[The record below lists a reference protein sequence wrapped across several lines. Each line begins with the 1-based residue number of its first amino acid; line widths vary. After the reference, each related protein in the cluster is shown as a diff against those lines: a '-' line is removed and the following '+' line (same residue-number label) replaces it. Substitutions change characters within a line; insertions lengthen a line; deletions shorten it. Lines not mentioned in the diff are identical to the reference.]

1 MTERYSQQSLL
12 TKQALITHQIKQRY
26 DSTTA
31 RAHCGKSKT
40 LLNTTTQ
47 ENTNSA

>member
-26 DSTTA
+26 GSTTA
-31 RAHCGKSKT
+31 RAKGYPNNHT
-40 LLNTTTQ
+40 R
-47 ENTNSA
+47 ENTNSK